1 MWPVAIASPTST
13 LYKLKSVP
21 WQALDQAF
29 LHTSS
34 LKLPSHPVAV
44 ISPFYTYNI

>member
-1 MWPVAIASPTST
+1 MCPVATAFSPYT

-34 LKLPSHPVAV
+34 LNLPSHPVGV
-44 ISPFYTYNI
+44 ISPSYSYNI